1 MQHSNTMALQ
11 KIHLVLSNLEPP
23 LLRLNNSLDSLNN
36 SINNLAQSILKT
48 PTTMAPNSGS
58 FVQIASQAGITVKNR
73 IDKRINDRIHGV
85 IDEGLGILEK
95 GIVKLA
101 KGAGSGIGKLAK
113 GAGSGIGTFAK
124 GTSSGIGKLANG
136 FSGLIKT
143 ASIFLKINPWV
154 LTVIAI
160 GIIIGLIYLLIKHWD
175 TVKKVVVS
183 FFITTWDIFKKLID
197 IVAQFNPGIILI
209 RLAIGRIIE
218 TWQYFQGLFDAFQVG
233 GVTTAIEY
241 IKDSFFKCIA
251 YIQELFTNLFSWDF
265 WKDQLD
271 GFVGKVSGVFSFLID
286 PFTKQ
291 KTPTPILDRVQNNP
305 ILAEGPINMTSL
317 LPQNDH
323 RNNSISSN
331 ITSSITKP
339 HREEVK
345 YSKINTK
352 NSTTTT

>member
-36 SINNLAQSILKT
+36 SIKQLAQSILKA

-58 FVQIASQAGITVKNR
+58 LVQIASQAGATVKNR

-113 GAGSGIGTFAK
+113 GAGSGIGKLAK
-124 GTSSGIGKLANG
+124 GAGSGIGTLAKGAGSGIGTLAKGAGSGIGTLANG

-154 LTVIAI
+154 LTIVAI
-160 GIIIGLIYLLIKHWD
+160 GIVIGLIYLLIKHWD
-175 TVKKVVVS
+175 TVKKAVVS
-183 FFITTWDIFKKLID
+183 FFTNTWDFFTRLIS
-197 IVAQFNPGIILI
+197 IVARFNPQILLIKTIINTVI
-209 RLAIGRIIE
+209 Q
-218 TWQYFQGLFDAFQVG
+218 TWKYFQGLFDAFQVD

-241 IKDSFFKCIA
+241 IQNSFSNAFN
-251 YIQELFTNLFSWDF
+251 YIQGLFATLFSWDF
-265 WKDQLD
+265 WKDTFND
-271 GFVGKVSGVFSFLID
+271 FMGNINGVFSFLFE
-286 PFTKQ
+286 PFTKKQ
-291 KTPTPILDRVQNNP
+291 SNTPTLD
-305 ILAEGPINMTSL
+305 
-317 LPQNDH
+317 
-323 RNNSISSN
+323 
-331 ITSSITKP
+331 K
-339 HREEVK
+339 
-345 YSKINTK
+345 
-352 NSTTTT
+352 